1 MFRHNKHKAMLDSEI
16 IDEVVMAVL
25 EKLAQL
31 AVHCL
36 CPSGDDRP
44 TMKEVAER
52 LQMLRRLH
60 MDANSDCEDSYY
72 AHHGG
77 SSSLAVPLDDM
88 AYNSMETSTLI
99 LA

>member
-1 MFRHNKHKAMLDSEI
+1 MLDIEI
-16 IDEVVMAVL
+16 MDKVAMEVL

-44 TMKEVAER
+44 TTKEVAEH

-60 MDANSDCEDSYY
+60 
-72 AHHGG
+72 AHGR
-77 SSSLAVPLDDM
+77 D
-88 AYNSMETSTLI
+88 
-99 LA
+99 